1 MNLDRSEE
9 KIELIRKYLQVTK
22 QFRNY
27 NDQSQDPHYSKV
39 IFDDFI
45 NKKKTKNSRKT
56 ITNISFFVINKPN
69 KQIIELD
76 LSTIVTSV
84 SGPKR
89 PHDRVAVSN
98 MQEDFRSCLTNKVR
112 AK

>member
-1 MNLDRSEE
+1 MTL
-9 KIELIRKYLQVTK
+9 KLIK
-22 QFRNY
+22 
-27 NDQSQDPHYSKV
+27 
-39 IFDDFI
+39 
-45 NKKKTKNSRKT
+45 NKTKKTTNSRKM
-56 ITNISFFVINKPN
+56 ITNISFFVINQPK

-112 AK
+112 AKCHFSFICDKIDELVFLCDKQSPVMD